1 MNTGAAAARG
11 FGARVCM
18 PVAGFFLICQVSIP
32 ATAQEAHAT
41 VPEAAAAGEAGAEG
55 TRFSLATF
63 RCTNLA
69 ELVSC
74 GAALNM
80 KPNDPDLLIA
90 EADVLAQLKRPG
102 EAIGVYRNS
111 LRRGASPEAVN
122 PKIAVTQSQR
132 HSFLVV
138 CETQVGEVAES
149 ACESAWLPGAPD
161 EVAVFRRRG
170 LLLQSDDQLSAALD
184 AYMAAARLGP
194 RDRKV
199 ARAVVSLSASIDRKD
214 ASTLTAR
221 GAALMTLGHPAEAA
235 ASLREALQLA
245 PDLAE
250 AKARLR
256 IAERS
261 LPPQSGNSAP
271 TVTASS
277 VTNPD
282 TSGVSIRSYTNDAP
296 ATRSN

>member
-1 MNTGAAAARG
+1 
-11 FGARVCM
+11 M
-18 PVAGFFLICQVSIP
+18 PVAGFLLVIQVSIH
-32 ATAQEAHAT
+32 ATPQEAHAT
-41 VPEAAAAGEAGAEG
+41 AHEAVAAGEAGAEG

-90 EADVLAQLKRPG
+90 EADVLVQSKRPG

-122 PKIAVTQSQR
+122 PKIAVAQLQR

-161 EVAVFRRRG
+161 EAAVFKRRG
-170 LLLQSDDQLSAALD
+170 MLLQNDDQLSAALD

-194 RDRKV
+194 RDREV
-199 ARAVVSLSASIDRKD
+199 AGAIVGLSATIERKE

-221 GAALMTLGHPAEAA
+221 GAALITLGHPAEAV
-235 ASLREALQLA
+235 ASLREALRLA

-256 IAERS
+256 VAERS
-261 LPPQSGNSAP
+261 LPRQNGNSASAI
-271 TVTASS
+271 TISS
-277 VTNPD
+277 VTNSD
-282 TSGVSIRSYTNDAP
+282 ASRVSVRSFTNEAP

>member
-1 MNTGAAAARG
+1 
-11 FGARVCM
+11 M
-18 PVAGFFLICQVSIP
+18 PVAGFLLIVQAPIH
-32 ATAQEAHAT
+32 ATPQEAHTTAH
-41 VPEAAAAGEAGAEG
+41 EAVAGGEAGAEG

-90 EADVLAQLKRPG
+90 EADALAQSKRPG

-111 LRRGASPEAVN
+111 LRQGANPEVVN
-122 PKIAVTQSQR
+122 PKIAVAQLQR

-161 EVAVFRRRG
+161 EAAVFKRRG

-194 RDRKV
+194 RDRGV
-199 ARAVVSLSASIDRKD
+199 ARAIVGLSATIDRKE

-221 GAALMTLGHPAEAA
+221 GAALMTLGHPAEAV
-235 ASLREALQLA
+235 ASLREALRLA

-256 IAERS
+256 VAERS
-261 LPPQSGNSAP
+261 LPRQSGNSASAV
-271 TVTASS
+271 TVSS
-277 VTNPD
+277 VTNSD
-282 TSGVSIRSYTNDAP
+282 VSRVSNRSFTNEAP

>member
-1 MNTGAAAARG
+1 
-11 FGARVCM
+11 M
-18 PVAGFFLICQVSIP
+18 PVAGFFLICQVPIP
-32 ATAQEAHAT
+32 ATAQEAQEAHAT
-41 VPEAAAAGEAGAEG
+41 ALEAVAAGEAGAEG

-111 LRRGASPEAVN
+111 LRRGASPEVVN

-161 EVAVFRRRG
+161 EVAVFKRRG

-194 RDRKV
+194 RDRSV

-245 PDLAE
+245 PDLVE

-261 LPPQSGNSAP
+261 PLPRSGNSAP
-271 TVTASS
+271 TVAASS

-296 ATRSN
+296 VTRSH

>member
-1 MNTGAAAARG
+1 MNTGATAARR
-11 FGARVCM
+11 FDARVCVR
-18 PVAGFFLICQVSIP
+18 VAGLFLIIQVPIHATP
-32 ATAQEAHAT
+32 QEPHATAQET
-41 VPEAAAAGEAGAEG
+41 VAGGEEG
-55 TRFSLATF
+55 TESTRFSLATF

-90 EADVLAQLKRPG
+90 EAAVLVQLKRPG

-111 LRRGASPEAVN
+111 LRRGATADAVN
-122 PKIAVTQSQR
+122 PKIAAAQSQR

-161 EVAVFRRRG
+161 ELAVFKRRG
-170 LLLQSDDQLSAALD
+170 LLLQSDDQPSAALD
-184 AYMAAARLGP
+184 AYLAAARLGP
-194 RDRKV
+194 RDRSV

-221 GAALMTLGHPAEAA
+221 GAALMALGHPAEAA
-235 ASLREALQLA
+235 ASLREALRLA

-261 LPPQSGNSAP
+261 LPPQTGTSVATVPAP
-271 TVTASS
+271 S
-277 VTNPD
+277 VTNLD
-282 TSGVSIRSYTNDAP
+282 TSQVLMRSFSNDAP

>member
-1 MNTGAAAARG
+1 MNTGAAAARR
-11 FGARVCM
+11 FGARFCM
-18 PVAGFFLICQVSIP
+18 PVAGFFLICQIPIP

-41 VPEAAAAGEAGAEG
+41 AHEAVAAGEAGAEG

-111 LRRGASPEAVN
+111 LRRGASPDVVN

-161 EVAVFRRRG
+161 EGAVFKRRG

-214 ASTLTAR
+214 AIDVDGSRRRADDFGPILRKRRLPCAR
-221 GAALMTLGHPAEAA
+221 RCSWRPISPRPRRSCALRSVPCRRRAEIQRPR
-235 ASLREALQLA
+235 SPLR
-245 PDLAE
+245 
-250 AKARLR
+250 R
-256 IAERS
+256 
-261 LPPQSGNSAP
+261 
-271 TVTASS
+271 
-277 VTNPD
+277 
-282 TSGVSIRSYTNDAP
+282 
-296 ATRSN
+296 